1 MFNFKNVIL
10 AVGVLIALLGIVNA
24 NLAIFGFGVL
34 IGIIALFIIN
44 TEEKLDA
51 VSPAVPT
58 PEPVKVP
65 EPVKAPEPAPVVVKA
80 PEPVVPSVVPS
91 VVPAPIK
98 QEVKKAAPAIK
109 APAVKAQPTVAPKK
123 RGRKP
128 TKK

>member
-80 PEPVVPSVVPS
+80 PEPVVPPVEHTQV
-91 VVPAPIK
+91 K

-109 APAVKAQPTVAPKK
+109 APAVKVQPTAAPKK

>member
-1 MFNFKNVIL
+1 MFNLKNVIL
-10 AVGVLIALLGIVNA
+10 AAGVLVALLGIVNA

-34 IGIIALFIIN
+34 IGIIALFIIK

-51 VSPAVPT
+51 VSPVVPT
-58 PEPVKVP
+58 PEPVNVP
-65 EPVKAPEPAPVVVKA
+65 EPVKAPEP
-80 PEPVVPSVVPS
+80 VVPPVELTHV
-91 VVPAPIK
+91 K

-109 APAVKAQPTVAPKK
+109 APPVAAPKK

>member
-1 MFNFKNVIL
+1 MFNFKNIIL
-10 AVGVLIALLGIVNA
+10 AAGVLVALLGIVNA

-34 IGIIALFIIN
+34 IGIIALFIIK

-51 VSPAVPT
+51 ESPAVPT

-80 PEPVVPSVVPS
+80 PEPVVPPVELTHV
-91 VVPAPIK
+91 K

-109 APAVKAQPTVAPKK
+109 APPAAAPKK

>member
-1 MFNFKNVIL
+1 MFNLKNVIL
-10 AVGVLIALLGIVNA
+10 AVGVLIALLGIVNT

-34 IGIIALFIIN
+34 IGIIALFILKV
-44 TEEKLDA
+44 EEKLDE

-58 PEPVKVP
+58 P

-80 PEPVVPSVVPS
+80 PEPVAP
-91 VVPAPIK
+91 PAAPEPVK
-98 QEVKKAAPAIK
+98 QEVKKPAPAIK
-109 APAVKAQPTVAPKK
+109 APAVKAQPTAAPKK